1 MKLLMLLS
9 IVLVA
14 GCTPTQV
21 VKTGKALHSAGCIV
35 VTKETRAE
43 IRSNQKI
50 KTNICLDDIE

>member
-1 MKLLMLLS
+1 MKLLILLS
-9 IVLVA
+9 IALIV
-14 GCTPTQV
+14 GCTPAQV

-43 IRSNQKI
+43 IRSNQNI

>member
-1 MKLLMLLS
+1 MKLLILLS
-9 IVLVA
+9 IILIV
-14 GCTPTQV
+14 GCTPLQV
-21 VKTGKALHSAGCIV
+21 IETGKTVKDISCIV